1 MLGNVLIMKK
11 SIKKYLKVGSI
22 IIIKS
27 GEMFKVTE
35 LLERKFKCEIIPVN
49 TEFVYQYNHEF
60 YYNIEMT
67 IYNAVAS
74 NVA

>member
-1 MLGNVLIMKK
+1 M
-11 SIKKYLKVGSI
+11 Y
-22 IIIKS
+22 
-27 GEMFKVTE
+27 KVTE

-49 TEFVYQYNHEF
+49 TEFVYQYNQEF

-67 IYNAVAS
+67 IYNDVAS

>member
-1 MLGNVLIMKK
+1 MKK

-27 GEMFKVTE
+27 GEMYKVTE
-35 LLERKFKCEIIPVN
+35 LLERKFKCDIIPVN
-49 TEFVYQYNHEF
+49 TEFVYNYHQEF

-67 IYNAVAS
+67 IFNEVAS
-74 NVA
+74 NVG